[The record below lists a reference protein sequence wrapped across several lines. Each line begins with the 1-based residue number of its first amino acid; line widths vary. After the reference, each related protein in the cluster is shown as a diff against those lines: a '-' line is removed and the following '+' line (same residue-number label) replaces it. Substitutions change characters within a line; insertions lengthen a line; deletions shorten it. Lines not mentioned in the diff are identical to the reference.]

1 MPPYAA
7 PHRAAPP
14 APGHHLAGQAQCT
27 AAAVILA
34 LVLRRLD
41 RLDCAAAPG
50 APLDRALCAG
60 RAVLGGSLSLSVNA
74 GVVLVAGLLLVA
86 AAAALLLR
94 LTRKAPVYIV
104 DFAVHKPDARCVRRR
119 RETAGAAPRPLA
131 PQLPRGRR
139 AAGTGGPPGPPR

>member
-14 APGHHLAGQAQCT
+14 APGHHLAGQVQCT
-27 AAAVILA
+27 PAAVTLA
-34 LVLRRLD
+34 LSLRHLD

-74 GVVLVAGLLLVA
+74 GVVLAAGLLLVA

-104 DFAVHKPDARCVRRR
+104 DFAVHKPGARCAARQRAR
-119 RETAGAAPRPLA
+119 AAPRPSGA
-131 PQLPRGRR
+131 
-139 AAGTGGPPGPPR
+139 AAGHAPPPP